1 MRIMQVDKDDKLVAD
16 FGPPLPD
23 DTPAAPAPEDPP
35 ATIITPTP
43 PARTPPRPSLEVE
56 TEVHAHLA
64 PRLEAHLRRIESW
77 DMRALPPDGTLVD
90 VAATVGRIRSEF
102 ELLGGALKELAEVG
116 FVAKSTA
123 LTRKRAALRPGVAV
137 KLREDIHAK
146 TVDLF
151 VGSPELDTLT
161 VAAVGESSVLLK
173 TESGRELGPFPIA
186 HVVLA

>member
-77 DMRALPPDGTLVD
+77 DMRALPEDMRLRLS
-90 VAATVGRIRSEF
+90 ATISAIRLGEF
-102 ELLGGALKELAEVG
+102 ELASCLRAMADVG
-116 FVAKSTA
+116 FVAKTTA

-186 HVVLA
+186 HVVLVE